1 MAQLACYNRAPFKF
15 SVVFLFPLA
24 QGNCLRS
31 PRYRA
36 GNQEEK

>member
-24 QGNCLRS
+24 QGICLRS
-31 PRYRA
+31 PGA
-36 GNQEEK
+36 EPENQEEK